1 MEHWVH
7 SIVRMFPYWAI
18 PVMIFS
24 LEMCRYFHRRLSPFK
39 WFFGF
44 VSVVLALLVGV
55 WFAFRG
61 DLHSDEWV
69 RGWLG

>member
-1 MEHWVH
+1 MDSW
-7 SIVRMFPYWAI
+7 IYAGVRMFPYWGI
-18 PVMIFS
+18 PLVILC
-24 LEMCRYFHRRLSPFK
+24 LELTRHFRRRLSPFQ

-44 VSVVLALLVGV
+44 VSVLCAMLIGV

-69 RGWLG
+69 RNWLG